1 MFMYVYA
8 CVWWGDKVIIYNN
21 LMDSSFAT
29 NLTPT
34 SPFKTENDAERH
46 TISVRRLKRELITEY
61 EKMEVE
67 NPYCELPSSTHTL
80 LITEPIWSFAFL
92 FSLLIALVSLACLI
106 LVLSNN
112 VSNSESGTTIV
123 RRGRGRNPLSI
134 PAGVSGVVW
143 VAQYLGETVTCLCQI
158 V

>member
-1 MFMYVYA
+1 ML
-8 CVWWGDKVIIYNN
+8 WGDKVDIYNN
-21 LMDSSFAT
+21 LMDSSFAY
-29 NLTPT
+29 LTPT
-34 SPFKTENDAERH
+34 SSFESENDAEKPP
-46 TISVRRLKRELITEY
+46 ISVKRLKRELISEY
-61 EKMEVE
+61 EKMEIE

>member
-1 MFMYVYA
+1 MCIVFA
-8 CVWWGDKVIIYNN
+8 DKVIIYNN
-21 LMDSSFAT
+21 LMDSSFA

-34 SPFKTENDAERH
+34 SSFETENDSEQPP
-46 TISVRRLKRELITEY
+46 ISVRRLKRELISEY
-61 EKMEVE
+61 EKMEIE

-134 PAGVSGVVW
+134 PAGVNGGVW
-143 VAQYLGETVTCLCQI
+143 AAQYLGETIICLRSI